1 MPDTAPTSQTQHL
14 LDALR
19 SWHTVHTAGDVAA
32 PWVYAEEVRIGTGYA
47 FGNAHYRRHQHKVDP
62 HVDVLRLATE
72 QRIDAFALHT
82 WPSKKELRIAYEV
95 KVSRADLKHELD
107 DPTKCAAA
115 MLLSNEFY
123 LVVPQSM
130 TIDAGTLP
138 DEWGLIRVDDQ
149 GHRRMVKTAVYRDTP
164 LPPYTFMLSLA
175 RNLQREAT
183 R

>member
-1 MPDTAPTSQTQHL
+1 MPDTATTSQTQHL

-19 SWHTVHTAGDVAA
+19 KWHADQAMNGVAA
-32 PWVYAEEVRIGTGYA
+32 PWVYADEVRIGTG
-47 FGNAHYRRHQHKVDP
+47 FGYNAAYYRKHNDKTFYPDS
-62 HVDVLRLATE
+62 LLGATE

-82 WPSKKELRIAYEV
+82 WPSKKGLRIAYEV

-107 DPTKCAAA
+107 DPEKCAAA
-115 MLLSNEFY
+115 MSLSNEFY
-123 LVVPQSM
+123 LVVPRDLVVVLS
-130 TIDAGTLP
+130 TLP
-138 DEWGLIRVDDQ
+138 DEWGLIRIDDN
-149 GHRRMVKTAVYRDTP
+149 GNRRIIKTAEYRDTP